1 MIKVGGWD
9 RPRTKFP
16 LIYFVGSM
24 LHHYMV
30 VSFSFRFVCLFF
42 CPKNV
47 RPFLS
52 KIGGWDL
59 VCGLFSQ
66 IQAQLRCY
74 GRWKTTFGGES
85 TPQQV
90 RLRFGMLTVLTN
102 IRSTKVLW

>member
-1 MIKVGGWD
+1 M
-9 RPRTKFP
+9 
-16 LIYFVGSM
+16 GSASDQISVD
-24 LHHYMV
+24 LLCRQHAASLYMV

-85 TPQQV
+85 TPKQV